1 MNIIELDGKYFI
13 EVDDVNHTLKQRYTG
28 EKKDGTKYQAEKVCG
43 YFGKLD
49 GAIDKYIKLNQI
61 DSMAGT
67 SVDLRGYVSLVYEAN
82 MQAVKAIK
90 SIVEGNHAE
99 NE

>member
-1 MNIIELDGKYFI
+1 MNTIELDGKCFI
-13 EVDDVNHTLKQRYTG
+13 EIDDMNHTLKQRYTG
-28 EKKDGTKYQAEKVCG
+28 EKKDGTRYQAEKVCG
-43 YFGKLD
+43 YYGNLE
-49 GAIDKYIKLNQI
+49 GAIDKCIKLNQI

-90 SIVEGNHAE
+90 SIVEGKGC
-99 NE
+99 